1 MWLAF
6 QSSRMSDLELT
17 DYADRY
23 LKDQFA
29 NIPGVGLI
37 RLGGER
43 QLSLRLWLDPVAMA
57 ARNIT
62 TDELEDVLK
71 TENVEFPA
79 GKIESKDVDL
89 VIKVQ
94 KAYKNLNDYN
104 ELVLKRA
111 PDGSIIKLK
120 DIARVEFGAL
130 TTNTLFKGNGNQ
142 TVGIGIY
149 QQSTANTIEVAKSI
163 KKK

>member
-71 TENVEFPA
+71 TENVEFQPE
-79 GKIESKDVDL
+79 KLSPKT
-89 VIKVQ
+89 
-94 KAYKNLNDYN
+94 
-104 ELVLKRA
+104 
-111 PDGSIIKLK
+111 SI
-120 DIARVEFGAL
+120 
-130 TTNTLFKGNGNQ
+130 
-142 TVGIGIY
+142 
-149 QQSTANTIEVAKSI
+149 
-163 KKK
+163 